1 MRRASAAQTSK
12 KLVLLKPRLQTNPQE
27 HEGHPTDRQFQP
39 RNRFTLA
46 HPVRFLM
53 FKTAGG
59 GRGPEREKVGLAVNV
74 SAGGICLLLAEPL
87 ALRQVVKV
95 SIPTPLPDV
104 HVHTLAEVRWRRHLR
119 SDPMDIYSVGM
130 KFLL

>member
-1 MRRASAAQTSK
+1 MHNDKKSK
-12 KLVLLKPRLQTNPQE
+12 DRVTLTELLRTAVD
-27 HEGHPTDRQFQP
+27 EGDTE
-39 RNRFTLA
+39 TLA
-46 HPVRFLM
+46 QFVDYLESRFISPRDSL
-53 FKTAGG
+53 
-59 GRGPEREKVGLAVNV
+59 
-74 SAGGICLLLAEPL
+74 SPL